1 MEQMMERLLAKME
14 DKMDSTLKEMK
25 ANQEMMEAR

>member
-1 MEQMMERLLAKME
+1 MERLLAKME